1 MNIKKIKDADLKQIL
16 EYQKIKDVTYKRSL
30 NIKKIKY
37 VYLQKIHEYQEYQ
50 VCRPSL
56 YP

>member
-30 NIKKIKY
+30 NIKKIKHAD
-37 VYLQKIHEYQEYQ
+37 LQKIHEY
-50 VCRPSL
+50 
-56 YP
+56 

>member
-30 NIKKIKY
+30 NIKKIKDAD
-37 VYLQKIHEYQEYQ
+37 LQKIHEYQKDQ
-50 VCRPSL
+50 GCRPAED
-56 YP
+56 P